1 MLSSYKNQKLLRV
14 LLHIFIWIALLT
26 FPFFLS
32 HNESASFNYS
42 RLVKFTIIPMIF
54 YGVIFYT
61 NYFILIDHFLFKKRS
76 LLFILFNVSLILL
89 FTWLHFEI
97 KDLIHVVSEIKPPPM
112 PHRMG
117 SLKNGPP
124 MQLFIYKDFISMI
137 IPIIIAFA
145 VKTNQKWTDTET
157 EKKEREKDILNSE
170 LQHLKYQ
177 LQPHFFFNSLNT
189 IYALIERSPSL
200 AQETVHSLAKLMR
213 YMLYETENGKA
224 NLSDEIDFMK
234 QYIELMKLRLSDKTK
249 VNVNFPALTERY
261 EITPLLFISLIEN
274 AFKHGISATQ
284 SSEIFFSLNVTGN
297 TIRFFAENTNFPK
310 SDKDKSGSGIGLLN
324 LKKRL
329 DLAYPGQHNFQTKVD
344 GKLYTVLLEINMEQT
359 QKQKEIK

>member
-1 MLSSYKNQKLLRV
+1 MLSSTKHQPLLKI
-14 LLHIFIWIALLT
+14 LLHIFTWIVLLM

-32 HNESASFNYS
+32 QGESSAINYS
-42 RLVKFTIIPMIF
+42 RLIKYTWIPLFF
-54 YGVIFYT
+54 YAVIFYT
-61 NYFILIDHFLFKKRS
+61 NYLLLIERFLFRKKTA
-76 LLFILFNVSLILL
+76 LFILVNICLIVC

-97 KDLIHVVSEIKPPPM
+97 KDLLNMVIEIKPAPTPGVPLPAKPPI
-112 PHRMG
+112 R
-117 SLKNGPP
+117 
-124 MQLFIYKDFISMI
+124 LFVYKDIISMI

-145 VKTNQKWTDTET
+145 VKTSEKWSKTET
-157 EKKEREKDILNSE
+157 EKKEREKDILDSE

-189 IYALIERSPSL
+189 IYALIERSPAV
-200 AQETVHSLAKLMR
+200 AQETVHKLAKLMR
-213 YMLYETENGKA
+213 YMLYETESGKV
-224 NLSDEIDFMK
+224 NVNEDIEFMK

-249 VNVNFPALTERY
+249 VNVTFQAGTENY

-284 SSEIFFSLNVTGN
+284 TSEIFFSLNVTGN

-310 SDKDKSGSGIGLLN
+310 NEKDISGSGIGLVN

-329 DLAYPGQHNFQTKVD
+329 ELTYPAKYNFHTKVE
-344 GKLYTVLLEINMEQT
+344 GKLFSVLLEINT
-359 QKQKEIK
+359 GKA